1 MLRNLITATAAD
13 MLARRLGGP
22 AAGRVG
28 AVVGLA
34 LPFIAR
40 RAGPAGMI
48 GAAVGAWAVGKLLQS
63 EAAKRDT
70 NATPESGPKSGS
82 EPGPPSGIKPS
93 ADAG

>member
-1 MLRNLITATAAD
+1 MLRSLITATAGD
-13 MLARRLGGP
+13 MLARRLGG
-22 AAGRVG
+22 ASAGRAG
-28 AVVGLA
+28 ALIGFA

-70 NATPESGPKSGS
+70 NATPESP
-82 EPGPPSGIKPS
+82 
-93 ADAG
+93 AGAGGTGENAS